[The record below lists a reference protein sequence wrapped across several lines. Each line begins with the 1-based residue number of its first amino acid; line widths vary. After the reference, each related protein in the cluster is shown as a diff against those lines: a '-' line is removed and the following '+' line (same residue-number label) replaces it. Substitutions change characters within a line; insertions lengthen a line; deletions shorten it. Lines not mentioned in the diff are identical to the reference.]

1 MNTFLSSQGYSL
13 YKKDLTDEQI
23 NKIKSELSVS
33 PFVPLDFDFIPVSSF
48 KLYTESENKIYLP
61 KSYGL
66 KNFGIP
72 SIDRTPNGKKINLE
86 FVGNLRDEQIK
97 PVQTFIES
105 CYNPLKRGGVLNL
118 RCAFGKTTLALYIIT
133 KLSVKT
139 LIVVHKDFLLQQ
151 WKERIEQF
159 IPNARIGLIKA
170 KIFDIDDKDIVLA
183 SLQSLSMK
191 TYDKSLF
198 DCFGFSCFDE
208 CLPYNQTITT
218 ENGPIEIGL
227 LYTIWKKKQILPKVL
242 SYNLT
247 TQKMEYKNI
256 TYAWKNTNPNLLE
269 LCFEKIKLKCTYN
282 HKILT
287 KDGYKEAQNINIGEL
302 VICNYNKF
310 LESGTMTVKNINKIT
325 NSTNDVY
332 DIEVEDNHN
341 FIACGS
347 SGIGVVV
354 HNCHHTSAEVFS
366 KALKKFSTKYTLGL
380 SATIKRKDGLSK
392 VFLWYLGDVVF
403 TNCKNKDNDNVQ
415 VLYKKFYDPNPKY
428 SREQYMMGS
437 KLNISK
443 MVNNI
448 TEFKKRTDFIVKEI
462 TTILTDEPTRKLII
476 LSDRKSL
483 LIDLSNQLNKNYKC
497 GYYLGGMKQEELKKS
512 EECQILL
519 ATFSMASEGFD
530 VKSLDTLIL
539 ATPKSDVVQSVGRIL
554 RELPENRKNIPLILD
569 IVDDFSLFSRQA
581 EKRLTYY
588 KKCKYNIDG
597 DIENNRDKHKLI
609 TLTGCQIKNLEEN

>member
-1 MNTFLSSQGYSL
+1 MNSFLSSQGYSIF
-13 YKKDLTDEQI
+13 KRDLTEEQL
-23 NKIKSELSVS
+23 NKIKTDLNVS

-48 KLYTESENKIYLP
+48 KLYSETENKIYLP
-61 KSYGL
+61 KNYGL

-72 SIDRTPNGKKINLE
+72 SIDRTPCGKKINLE
-86 FVGNLRDEQIK
+86 FVGSLRDEQK
-97 PVQTFIES
+97 EPVQAFLNS
-105 CYNPLKRGGVLNL
+105 CYDPLKRGGILNL
-118 RCAFGKTTLALYIIT
+118 RCAFGKTTLALYIIC

-159 IPNARIGLIKA
+159 IPNARIGIIKA
-170 KIFDIDDKDIVLA
+170 KIFDIEDKDIVLA

-208 CLPYNQTITT
+208 C
-218 ENGPIEIGL
+218 
-227 LYTIWKKKQILPKVL
+227 
-242 SYNLT
+242 
-247 TQKMEYKNI
+247 
-256 TYAWKNTNPNLLE
+256 
-269 LCFEKIKLKCTYN
+269 
-282 HKILT
+282 
-287 KDGYKEAQNINIGEL
+287 
-302 VICNYNKF
+302 
-310 LESGTMTVKNINKIT
+310 
-325 NSTNDVY
+325 
-332 DIEVEDNHN
+332 
-341 FIACGS
+341 
-347 SGIGVVV
+347 
-354 HNCHHTSAEVFS
+354 HHTSAEVFS
-366 KALKKFSTKYTLGL
+366 KALKKFATKYTLGL

-403 TNCKNKDNDNVQ
+403 TNCKNKEGDDVQ
-415 VLYKKFYDPNPKY
+415 VLYKKFYDPNPVY
-428 SREQYMMGS
+428 SREQYMMGT

-462 TTILTDEPTRKLII
+462 TTILNDELTRKLII

-483 LIDLSNQLNKNYKC
+483 LIDLFNQLNKNYKC

-512 EECQILL
+512 EDCQILL

-530 VKSLDTLIL
+530 VKSLDTLVL

-569 IVDDFSLFSRQA
+569 IVDDFSLFSKQA

-588 KKCKYNIDG
+588 KKCKYHIDG
-597 DIENNRDKHKLI
+597 DIQNNRDKHKLI

>member
-13 YKKDLTDEQI
+13 YKKDLTNEQI
-23 NKIKSELSVS
+23 NKIKTELSVT
-33 PFVPLDFDFIPVSSF
+33 PFVPLDFDFIPISSF
-48 KLYTESENKIYLP
+48 KLYSETENKIYLP

-66 KNFGIP
+66 KNFGVP

-97 PVQTFIES
+97 PVESFIES

-159 IPNARIGLIKA
+159 IPKARIGLIKA
-170 KIFDIDDKDIVLA
+170 KIFDIEDKDIVLA

-208 CLPYNQTITT
+208 CLPYNQSINTV
-218 ENGPIEIGL
+218 NGPIKIGL
-227 LYTIWKKKQILPKVL
+227 LYNMWQKKEILPKVL

-256 TYAWKNTNPNLLE
+256 TYAWKKINPNLLE
-269 LCFEKIKLKCTYN
+269 LCFGKIKLKCTYN

-287 KDGYKEAQNINIGEL
+287 NNGFKEAQNINIGDL
-302 VICNYNKF
+302 VIFNNNNDTS
-310 LESGTMTVKNINKIT
+310 ETISVKNINKIT
-325 NSTNDVY
+325 NYTNNVY

-341 FIACGS
+341 FIACGK
-347 SGIGVVV
+347 SGIGPVV
-354 HNCHHTSAEVFS
+354 HNCHHTSVEVFS

-403 TNCKNKDNDNVQ
+403 SNCKTKDNDEVQ
-415 VLYKKFYDPNPKY
+415 ILYKKFYDASPYY
-428 SREQYMMGS
+428 SKEQYMMGT

-443 MVNNI
+443 MINNI
-448 TEFKKRTDFIVKEI
+448 TEFKKRTDFIVNEI
-462 TTILTDEPTRKLII
+462 NLILNDEPSRKLII

-483 LIDLSNQLNKNYKC
+483 LIDLFNHLNINYKC
-497 GYYLGGMKQEELKKS
+497 GYYLGGMKQDELKKS
-512 EECQILL
+512 EEAQILL

-530 VKSLDTLIL
+530 VKSLDTLVL

-554 RELPENRKNIPLILD
+554 RELPENRKNIPLVLD
-569 IVDDFSLFSRQA
+569 IVDDFSLFSKQA
-581 EKRLTYY
+581 EKRLKYY
-588 KKCKYNIDG
+588 KKCSYNIDG
-597 DIENNRDKHKLI
+597 DIENNKEKHKLI
-609 TLTGCQIKNLEEN
+609 TLTGCQIKNLE